1 LTGDGIKEAIRGK
14 QLKRYLA
21 LVLTTAL
28 VLLSCGQ
35 QASPTLS
42 PAPPAADFTASPVGG
57 MAPLTVNFTDLSA
70 GDIANWHWDF
80 GDGQF
85 SAEPEPTHI
94 YAMAGNYTVSLAIMG
109 AGGSDAETKVDY
121 IGVSPEV
128 ISWEEAQDYIGQYKI
143 VDGIIVDSY
152 YARNSKGKPTFLNFH
167 KPYEGYFKCVIWGS
181 DRAKF
186 IEEFQSDPETYFLN
200 KRVRVTGL
208 IKEYRDAPE
217 IILADPSQIKV
228 IEEQR

>member
-1 LTGDGIKEAIRGK
+1 
-14 QLKRYLA
+14 
-21 LVLTTAL
+21 
-28 VLLSCGQ
+28 
-35 QASPTLS
+35 
-42 PAPPAADFTASPVGG
+42 
-57 MAPLTVNFTDLSA
+57 
-70 GDIANWHWDF
+70 
-80 GDGQF
+80 
-85 SAEPEPTHI
+85 
-94 YAMAGNYTVSLAIMG
+94 MG

-128 ISWEEAQDYIGQYKI
+128 ISWEEAHDYIGQYKI